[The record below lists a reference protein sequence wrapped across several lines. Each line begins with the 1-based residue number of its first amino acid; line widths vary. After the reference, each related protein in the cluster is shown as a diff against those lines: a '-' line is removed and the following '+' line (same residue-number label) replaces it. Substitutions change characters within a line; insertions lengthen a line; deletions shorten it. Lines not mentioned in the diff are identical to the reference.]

1 MYIGKIEKCEATV
14 RSEWRLEDQRSG
26 GISFKYFLMKK
37 PTVAVTSEK
46 GLVLPSDPT
55 SGDTISGMFL
65 PKMVEVTPSKTYPSS
80 YTMAHYYVISVVA
93 YTDRGIVPIHPT
105 EFSKCVMKIQAQSET
120 PTRNGDQK
128 VYEISIFQNREISI
142 PYPNPKP

>member
-1 MYIGKIEKCEATV
+1 MMYISNIEKCEATV
-14 RSEWRLEDQRSG
+14 KSEWRLEDKRSG
-26 GISFKYFLMKK
+26 GISYKYFLMRK

-46 GLVLPSDPT
+46 GLMLPSDQL

-65 PKMVEVTPSKTYPSS
+65 PKISAVTPSKTYPSS

-105 EFSKCVMKIQAQSET
+105 EFSKCVMKLQTQSET

-128 VYEISIFQNREISI
+128 VYEMSIFQNREIAI
-142 PYPNPKP
+142 PYPHS